1 VRIRGRRLAVEAA
14 GVFIV
19 AAAFLLMMGSTAPF
33 TKELGVCESGA
44 VRDVVAGNILLPHFL
59 PGPIVH
65 VPPLYWWLAAL
76 CVRML
81 GWSEIALRL
90 PALIPS
96 GITTALVFAW
106 AAATMNRRTGWWA
119 AIALTLCHFTID
131 AARQPRMDA
140 LLAMFVTAAV
150 ICLERALFKPEQA
163 APIDTLSIQELRA
176 IFMVPPGMPLH
187 RQLVAPEDDHR
198 SRRAP
203 ALWFSLGAILIGLGI
218 LSKGVLGIVLPGA
231 AIGLYLIASRRAPEI
246 FQPGLIAAFTL
257 GFLIGLG
264 WYIAGYI
271 VDGRQFLQ
279 WQLTMN
285 LWHRFM
291 PVEAGGSGY
300 CAHPFWYFVP
310 VTIAGFIPWCG
321 YLPASIAVIVRK
333 WRTLATPVFFALC
346 WLGAIFL
353 FFSASSGKCEIY
365 ILPVFA
371 PLAVVIGATL
381 DALQTAAS
389 ATVVDD
395 LYAPPERPDRLL
407 TIVFGTGTIMIATG
421 AALIV
426 IAAVDAAFGAV
437 PANTL
442 TRLHPTDRRFLEI
455 FLALA
460 ARHGLSLYFW
470 LAATIAGVIAALR
483 GLLRYAPEA
492 QMGGVALI
500 AAAGSLFWFGVMNPA
515 LAERVTL
522 RNFAQAVTARVPPGS
537 IVGHIG
543 LGDCDLDFYSPAPLP
558 KIFRFRCAEDA
569 ALPRYIVLR
578 EGAYAAMT
586 PEQRACLKPIL
597 ASPPLDSQGRRLL
610 VERTN

>member
-1 VRIRGRRLAVEAA
+1 
-14 GVFIV
+14 
-19 AAAFLLMMGSTAPF
+19 
-33 TKELGVCESGA
+33 
-44 VRDVVAGNILLPHFL
+44 
-59 PGPIVH
+59 
-65 VPPLYWWLAAL
+65 
-76 CVRML
+76 
-81 GWSEIALRL
+81 
-90 PALIPS
+90 
-96 GITTALVFAW
+96 
-106 AAATMNRRTGWWA
+106 MNRRIGWWA

-150 ICLERALFKPEQA
+150 ICLERALFSSDQE
-163 APIDTLSIQELRA
+163 APIDALSIQELRA

-187 RQLVAPEDDHR
+187 RQLVVPEDDHR
-198 SRRAP
+198 GGRAR

-246 FQPGLIAAFTL
+246 FRPGLVAAFTL

-300 CAHPFWYFVP
+300 CAHPIWYFLP

-321 YLPASIAVIVRK
+321 YLPASIAVIARK
-333 WRTLATPVFFALC
+333 WRTLVTPVFFALC
-346 WLGAIFL
+346 WFGAIFL

-371 PLAVVIGATL
+371 PLALVIGATI
-381 DALQTAAS
+381 DAIQAVAS
-389 ATVVDD
+389 TTVIDD

-407 TIVFGTGTIMIATG
+407 TMVFAAGTIVIAIG
-421 AALIV
+421 AALIAL
-426 IAAVDAAFGAV
+426 AAVDAALGGI

-460 ARHGLSLYFW
+460 ASHGLSLYFW
-470 LAATIAGVIAALR
+470 LAATIAGVIVAVR
-483 GLLRYAPEA
+483 GLLKHAPEVQTA
-492 QMGGVALI
+492 GVALI

-515 LAERVTL
+515 LAERLTL
-522 RNFAQAVTARVPPGS
+522 RNFAQAVSARLPPGT
-537 IVGHIG
+537 IAGHIG
-543 LGDCDLDFYSPAPLP
+543 LGDCDLDFYSPALLP
-558 KIFRFRCAEDA
+558 KIFRFRCSDDA

-586 PEQRACLKPIL
+586 TEQRACLKPIL